1 MLRRTLSAIAAAAA
15 FLALTG
21 VADAQRLR
29 IGTLDCR
36 SPGSTSFIVGSVTRF
51 RCTYIP
57 ISGPVEVYSGVI
69 RRVGLDL
76 GYTGATR
83 LVWVVTA
90 ASRTGPR
97 ALAGIYA
104 GVSAGV
110 ALGIGGGANVLV
122 GGFNNSIALQ
132 PLSFQGERGVTLSLT
147 VSGLELR

>member
-1 MLRRTLSAIAAAAA
+1 MFRRTLSVLAA
-15 FLALTG
+15 FAALLALTG

-29 IGTLDCR
+29 VGTLECR
-36 SPGSTSFIVGSVTRF
+36 SPGSTSFIVGSVTQF
-51 RCTYIP
+51 RCTYFAAN
-57 ISGPVEVYSGVI
+57 GPREFYTGVI

-90 ASRTGPR
+90 ASRPGPR
-97 ALAGIYA
+97 ALAGVYA

-110 ALGIGGGANVLV
+110 ALGLGGGANVLV
-122 GGFNNSIALQ
+122 GGFRNSITLQ
-132 PLSFQGERGVTLSLT
+132 PLSFQGERGVNLSLT